1 MRINKVSI
9 MLKVKLLYGSIRRI
23 AQRDLAC
30 TREISGVLP
39 GNAQTIGAREEQ
51 QDAFGFS
58 EIGEENSLSQTG
70 ALAVLADGMGGL
82 QMGREAAHLAVQTM
96 LKEFAERRAATG
108 PSLEPISQTLWD
120 LLEKAN
126 GVVYETARKKG
137 LALKVGTTLT
147 AAVILQNQLFWVSV
161 GDSRIYLYRNNEL
174 SQLNV
179 EHIYG
184 RDLDQK
190 VLLKEITWES
200 AQSHPDREALTSY
213 VGMPELLEVDRN
225 IKGLPLRAGDRIMLC
240 SDGLYRGLSEDEMK
254 EKLAGDPAEAAEA
267 LIQAVIGKK
276 KAGQDNATVA
286 ILACE

>member
-1 MRINKVSI
+1 MKINK
-9 MLKVKLLYGSIRRI
+9 MPTMVKLLYENIRRLTR
-23 AQRDLAC
+23 QDLAC
-30 TREISGVLP
+30 AREVSGVLP

-96 LKEFAERRAATG
+96 LKEFVARRGAAEFFF
-108 PSLEPISQTLWD
+108 EPVHQTLWHIV
-120 LLEKAN
+120 EKAN
-126 GVVYETARKKG
+126 SVVYETARQRG
-137 LALKVGTTLT
+137 LALKAGTTLT
-147 AAVILQNQLFWVSV
+147 AAVVLRNELFWVSV
-161 GDSRIYLYRNNEL
+161 GDSRIYLYRDHEL

-184 RDLDQK
+184 RELDRKALQK
-190 VLLKEITWES
+190 ELTWEK
-200 AQSHPDREALTSY
+200 AQVHPDREALTSY

-225 IKGLPLRAGDRIMLC
+225 LKGLPLRAGDWIMLC
-240 SDGLYRGLSEDEMK
+240 SDGVYRALSVEEIK
-254 EKLAGDPAEAAEA
+254 EKLTGDPAEAAET
-267 LIQAVIGKK
+267 LIRMVIEKE